1 MPAQRLP
8 EGYGQGRDDGSAE
21 TPPRETSLSVQ
32 KTLQQICDIV
42 GGTLLGDPDCPIVSV
57 ASIDEAE
64 KGQISFLANRKYA
77 RLLPQT
83 RASAVIVPPELEVP
97 AGINALVHE
106 NPSMAFV
113 KVTALFS
120 PPLSAARNGISEKA
134 CIGES
139 VRLGKDVGIEDYVVI
154 AEGASIG
161 DRTHLFPFVYVGKD
175 TQIGSECVIYPNVT
189 VREGTIIGDRVI
201 IHSGTVIGADGFGYI
216 PVDGRHVKIPQTGIV
231 CIEDDVEIGANA
243 TIDRARFGRTVI
255 GRGTKIDN
263 LVMVAHNVKVGE
275 NSIIIAQVGISG
287 STEIGRDVILAGQAG
302 LVGHIKIGDGARVTA
317 QAGVT
322 KNVPPGAI
330 VGGTPARPLDQERK
344 AVAATYRIPQ
354 LLREVEELRQKVR
367 ALEEG
372 LLHGSSS
379 GGASHNAEAE
389 KS

>member
-1 MPAQRLP
+1 M
-8 EGYGQGRDDGSAE
+8 
-21 TPPRETSLSVQ
+21 SVEI
-32 KTLQQICDIV
+32 TLQQICDTV
-42 GGTLLGDPDCPIVSV
+42 GGRLIGDPDCRIVSV

-64 KGQISFLANRKYA
+64 KGQISFLSNPKYA
-77 RLLPQT
+77 RLLPRT
-83 RASAVIVPPELEVP
+83 RASAVIVPPDLNVP
-97 AGINALVHE
+97 GGTNALVHE

-120 PPLSAARNGISEKA
+120 PPVATASNGISEKA
-134 CIGES
+134 CIGER
-139 VRLGKDVGIEDYVVI
+139 VCLGNDVGIEDYAVV

-175 TQIGSECVIYPNVT
+175 AQIGSDCVFYPNVT
-189 VREGTIIGDRVI
+189 IREGTIIADRVI

-231 CIEDDVEIGANA
+231 CIEDDVEIGANV

-275 NSIIIAQVGISG
+275 NCILIAQVGISG
-287 STEIGRDVILAGQAG
+287 STEIGRNVILAGQAG
-302 LVGHIKIGDGARVTA
+302 LVGHIKIGEGARVTA

-330 VGGTPARPLDQERK
+330 IAGSPARPLDQERK
-344 AVAATYRIPQ
+344 ALAATYRIPQ
-354 LLREVEELRQKVR
+354 LLREVEELRQRVK
-367 ALEEG
+367 ALEEK
-372 LLHGSSS
+372 LS
-379 GGASHNAEAE
+379 
-389 KS
+389 